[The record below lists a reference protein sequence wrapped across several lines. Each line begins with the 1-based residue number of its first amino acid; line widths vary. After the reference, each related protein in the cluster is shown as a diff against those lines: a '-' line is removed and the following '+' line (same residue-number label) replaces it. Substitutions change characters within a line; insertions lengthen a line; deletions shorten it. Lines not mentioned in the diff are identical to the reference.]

1 MLWLIIFLFIAKFDK
16 NTLTMKFNP
25 ADNIQDLQNFGE
37 FGGVNPSISDSSTYT
52 FLSAKTMAD
61 TFEGNTDGCHLYS
74 RHTTPSNMF
83 LGEAL
88 AAMEGTETANVSASG
103 MGAITPVL
111 LQLCGAGDHI
121 VSSRTIYGGTYA
133 FLKNFTPRLAI
144 QTSFVDIT
152 NLEVVEA
159 AITKNT
165 KVLYC
170 ESVSN
175 PLLEVADIKA
185 LAALAKKH
193 HLKLVVDNTFSP
205 LSISP
210 IQLGADVVVHSLTKF
225 INGSSDAVGGVVC
238 GTQEFINQLR
248 SVIDGASMLLGSTMD
263 SLRAS
268 SVLKNL
274 RTLHIR
280 MKQHSFNAGYLATK
294 FEADGVKTVYP
305 GLESHPSH
313 TLFTSM
319 MNSEYGYGGMLT
331 IDAGSLE
338 KANLLMEAMQHKNV
352 GYLAVSLGFYKTL
365 FSAPGSS
372 TSSEIPEEEQEEMGL
387 SDGLIRFSIG
397 LDNNIE
403 RTYQIMK
410 ECMLEV
416 GVFAGVKA

>member
-1 MLWLIIFLFIAKFDK
+1 
-16 NTLTMKFNP
+16 MKFNP
-25 ADNIQDLQNFGE
+25 ADNIQDLQYFGE

-52 FLSAKTMAD
+52 FLSAKTMFD
-61 TFEGNTDGCHLYS
+61 TFEGNADGCYLYS
-74 RHTTPSNMF
+74 RHSTPSNLY

-133 FLKNFTPRLAI
+133 FLKNFTPRLKI

-152 NLEVVEA
+152 KLEAVEA

-175 PLLEVADIKA
+175 PLLEVADIKG
-185 LAALAKKH
+185 LAELAKKH

-210 IQLGADVVVHSLTKF
+210 AKLGADVVIHSLTKF
-225 INGSSDAVGGVVC
+225 INGSSDTVGGVVC
-238 GTQEFINQLR
+238 GTQEFIDQLR
-248 SVIDGASMLLGSTMD
+248 NVNDGASMLLGSTMD

-280 MKQHSFNAGYLATK
+280 MKQHSFNATFLANK
-294 FEADGVKTVYP
+294 FEADGLKTVYP
-305 GLESHPSH
+305 GLASHPSYE
-313 TLFTSM
+313 LFKSM
-319 MNSEYGYGGMLT
+319 MNPEYGYGGMLT

-338 KANLLMEAMQHKNV
+338 KANQLMELMQHRNL

-372 TSSEIPEEEQEEMGL
+372 TSSEIPEEEQAEMGL

-403 RTYQIMK
+403 RTYQVMK

-416 GVFAGVKA
+416 GVLRNEKKLTY